1 MTRSLY
7 LLAILIGITF
17 QSFAQSG
24 RGPMTTT
31 AIGHMCVTLLAPAAV
46 SSVQDL
52 SFSNVS
58 LRSSSNVNPSKES
71 ASLTVADENMQMASL
86 KVQGNKA
93 TYSVTV
99 TNRAMGFNQNGR
111 NISVDNFSSTSYT
124 DLNGASTISIGATMR
139 VKKAVVDTNEKV
151 STLAVT
157 INYN

>member
-1 MTRSLY
+1 MTRNLY
-7 LLAILIGITF
+7 ILAILIGITF

-31 AIGHMCVTLLAPAAV
+31 AIGHMCVTLLSPAAV

-58 LRSSSNVNPSKES
+58 LRSSSNANSSKET

-93 TYSVTV
+93 TFSVTV
-99 TNRAMGFNQNGR
+99 TNSAMGLNQNGR
-111 NISVDNFSSTSYT
+111 NLSIDNFSSTSNT
-124 DLNGASTISIGATMR
+124 DLNLSLIHI
-139 VKKAVVDTNEKV
+139 
-151 STLAVT
+151 
-157 INYN
+157 

>member
-1 MTRSLY
+1 
-7 LLAILIGITF
+7 
-17 QSFAQSG
+17 
-24 RGPMTTT
+24 MTTT

-58 LRSSSNVNPSKES
+58 LRSSSNANSSKET
-71 ASLTVADENMQMASL
+71 ASLTVADEKMQMASL

-99 TNRAMGFNQNGR
+99 TNRAMGLNQNGR

-124 DLNGASTISIGATMR
+124 DLNGASTIYVGATMH
-139 VKKAVVDTNEKV
+139 VKKAVVDTNEDM
-151 STLAVT
+151 SPLAVT
-157 INYN
+157 VNYN

>member
-1 MTRSLY
+1 MTRNLY
-7 LLAILIGITF
+7 ILAILIGITF

-58 LRSSSNVNPSKES
+58 LRSSSNANSSKET
-71 ASLTVADENMQMASL
+71 ASLTVADEKMQMASL

-99 TNRAMGFNQNGR
+99 TNRAMGLNQNGR

-124 DLNGASTISIGATMR
+124 DLNGASTIYVGATMH
-139 VKKAVVDTNEKV
+139 VKKAVVDTNEDM
-151 STLAVT
+151 SPLAVT
-157 INYN
+157 VNYN